1 VRSIAGAIVL
11 LGASICFAAGLLGEA
26 LRHDR
31 SDHPEMAGTMAALIL
46 GVIGLVLLFAGLL
59 QKRE

>member
-1 VRSIAGAIVL
+1 

-31 SDHPEMAGTMAALIL
+31 AEHPEMAGTMAALIL
-46 GVIGLVLLFAGLL
+46 GVIGLALLFAGLL